1 MAPTRTRCKD
11 TAYAARVY
19 GKLVR
24 RLLSAGTTTAVYY
37 LWLGLGLGLGLGL
50 TLTLTL
56 TLTRHDDGRLLR
68 QHPPRGDQGLGRR
81 VPHVWP
87 AGPGGQGAM
96 DQP

>member
-1 MAPTRTRCKD
+1 LLEHRTTPDPIRQAR
-11 TAYAARVY
+11 AY
-19 GKLVR
+19 

-68 QHPPRGDQGLGRR
+68 QHPPIEATKALVDACRTYGQRALVGK
-81 VPHVWP
+81 VPWTSP
-87 AGPGGQGAM
+87 K
-96 DQP
+96 